1 MILYSLK
8 SILTLSVL
16 VIAYKLLLENETM
29 HRFKRGYLL
38 ASVLL
43 AVVGPL
49 LSFPVTV
56 QSDFVL
62 PAPVPASFVPP
73 FEPTRVMLPADAVAA
88 PPTDH
93 SPDLWLLVY
102 GAVTAVLLIRLVRN
116 LVSIVYRIRQYQTV
130 RHAEATVVLLPATT
144 RPHTFLHYLFIG
156 QTDYEKQGIEPELF
170 THELTH
176 IRQQHSVDI
185 LFVELISCFYWF
197 NPALFF
203 VRRAMRLNHEF
214 LADQSVNTRH
224 QNVVRYQQLL
234 LSRLTPTKP
243 VFLTSAFT
251 FQTAK
256 QRLIMMTKCTSP
268 LRAGFAVGAA
278 ATLFLLLTL
287 AAGLQSVAQV
297 TKSVSEEST
306 GTVTKAKAPS
316 DSMTLE
322 QRYSDKLVMTWPKAN
337 GNFPRKQV
345 MKRFSDLSEAEKKK
359 VFFVPPLAAKTPTNA
374 QFEDWKNPKRFGIWL
389 DGKHIKN
396 SDLNKYKPSDIA
408 SFMGSYVHKNARQPQ
423 GYLYQ
428 FSLMTHKEYERYM
441 KASTESPFLVVL
453 ESKPKPKTVW
463 VEPKQ

>member
-1 MILYSLK
+1 MILYGLK
-8 SILTLSVL
+8 SILILSVL
-16 VIAYKLLLENETM
+16 AIAYKLLLETETM
-29 HRFKRGYLL
+29 HRFKRVYLL

-56 QSDFVL
+56 QSDFIPPTPL
-62 PAPVPASFVPP
+62 PASVVARI
-73 FEPTRVMLPADAVAA
+73 EPTRITLPADTAPS

-102 GAVTAVLLIRLVRN
+102 GAVTAVLLVRLVRN
-116 LVSIVYRIRQYQTV
+116 LVSIACRIRQHPAV
-130 RHAEATVVLLPATT
+130 RHAEATVILLPVAT
-144 RPHTFLHYLFIG
+144 RPHTFLHYLFVG
-156 QTDYEKQGIEPELF
+156 QADYEKQAVEPELF

-185 LFVELISCFYWF
+185 LFAELISCFYWF

-203 VRRAMRLNHEF
+203 VRRAIRLNHEF

-224 QNVVRYQQLL
+224 QNIIRYQQLL
-234 LSRLTPTKP
+234 LSKLTPTKT

-268 LRAGFAVGAA
+268 LRAGFTVGTAA
-278 ATLFLLLTL
+278 ILFMLLTL
-287 AAGLQSVAQV
+287 AAGLRSIAQV
-297 TKSVSEEST
+297 TKSASNKST
-306 GTVTKAKAPS
+306 STVTKAKAPS

-322 QRYSDKLVMTWPKAN
+322 QRYSDKLVITWLAN
-337 GNFPRKQV
+337 NKNNLKRRV

-359 VFFVPPLAAKTPTNA
+359 VVFIPPQAAKTPTDE

-389 DGKHIKN
+389 DNKHIKN

-408 SFMGSYVHKNARQPQ
+408 SFWGSYVHKNARQLQ

-428 FSLMTHKEYERYM
+428 FDLMTHKEYERYLRE
-441 KASTESPFLVVL
+441 KTESPFLFVADRAPR
-453 ESKPKPKTVW
+453 PKAVW
-463 VEPKQ
+463 VEPK

>member
-1 MILYSLK
+1 MILYGLK
-8 SILTLSVL
+8 STLILSVL
-16 VIAYKLLLENETM
+16 LIAYKLLLENETM

-56 QSDFVL
+56 QSDFVS
-62 PAPVPASFVPP
+62 PAPVSSSFV
-73 FEPTRVMLPADAVAA
+73 TRFASARITLPADTVAS
-88 PPTDH
+88 PQTDQ

-102 GAVTAVLLIRLVRN
+102 GAITAVLLVRLVRN
-116 LVSIVYRIRQYQTV
+116 LISIVYRIRQNPTV
-130 RHAEATVVLLPATT
+130 RHAEATVVLLPTVT

-156 QTDYEKQGIEPELF
+156 QADYEKQAIEAELF

-185 LFVELISCFYWF
+185 LLVELISCVYWF

-203 VRRAMRLNHEF
+203 IRRAMRLNHEF

-224 QNVVRYQQLL
+224 QDVVRYQQLL
-234 LSRLTPTKP
+234 LSKLTPTKP

-256 QRLIMMTKCTSP
+256 QRLIMMTRCTTP
-268 LRAGFAVGAA
+268 LRAGFAVGTA

-287 AAGLQSVAQV
+287 AAGIQSVAQV
-297 TKSVSEEST
+297 TKAVSGKAT
-306 GTVTKAKAPS
+306 GTVPKAKAPS

-337 GNFPRKQV
+337 GNLPRKLV
-345 MKRFSDLSEAEKKK
+345 MTRFSDLSEAEKKK
-359 VFFVPPLAAKTPTNA
+359 VIFIPPYAAKTPTNE

-396 SDLNKYKPSDIA
+396 SDLNNYKPSDIA
-408 SFMGSYVHKNARQPQ
+408 SFSGSYVHKNARQPQ

-428 FSLMTHKEYERYM
+428 FGLMTHKEYERYL
-441 KASTESPFLVVL
+441 KEQTESPFLLVA
-453 ESKPKPKTVW
+453 EFKPRPKTVW
-463 VEPKQ
+463 KEPKQ

>member
-1 MILYSLK
+1 MILYGLK
-8 SILTLSVL
+8 SILILSVL
-16 VIAYKLLLENETM
+16 VIAYKLLLETETM

-43 AVVGPL
+43 AMVGPL

-56 QSDFVL
+56 QADFVP
-62 PAPVPASFVPP
+62 PAPVPSSFITQ
-73 FEPTRVMLPADAVAA
+73 FEPARVALPADTVAS
-88 PPTDH
+88 PPADS

-102 GAVTAVLLIRLVRN
+102 GTVTAVLIIRLVRN
-116 LVSIVYRIRQYQTV
+116 LVSIAYRIRQHPTV
-130 RHAEATVVLLPATT
+130 RHAEATVVLLPTDT
-144 RPHTFLHYLFIG
+144 RPHTFLNYLFVG
-156 QTDYEKQGIEPELF
+156 QAHYEKQEIEPELF

-185 LFVELISCFYWF
+185 LLVELISCFYWF

-214 LADQSVNTRH
+214 LADQSVNSQH

-234 LSRLTPTKP
+234 VSKLTPTKP

-287 AAGLQSVAQV
+287 AAGVQSVAQV
-297 TKSVSEEST
+297 TKSVSSKAA
-306 GTVTKAKAPS
+306 GTTTKAKTLP

-322 QRYSDKLVMTWPKAN
+322 QRYGDKLVMTWPKAN
-337 GNFPRKQV
+337 GNLPRKLV
-345 MKRFSDLSEAEKKK
+345 MTRFSDLSEAEKKK
-359 VFFVPPLAAKTPTNA
+359 VMFIPPHAAKTPTNE

-408 SFMGSYVHKNARQPQ
+408 SFSGSYVHKNARQPQ

-428 FSLMTHKEYERYM
+428 FGLMTHKEYECYL
-441 KASTESPFLVVL
+441 KEQTESPFLLVADF
-453 ESKPKPKTVW
+453 KRKPKTVW